1 MIIIA
6 HNNAEVVHLTG
17 LQAEVEMV
25 SDLVQII
32 SVQDTIMTEIIRTA
46 ESMSP
51 ENDQVDQIGTI
62 GIVVIIHREIGIIQT
77 VTTTHAIE
85 ILIAEIETLTGI
97 EATLRAVI
105 DRKDKI
111 VDLVDHQI
119 VISIV
124 IAIITEIEEIIRLV
138 IVIRQDQVPIGV
150 IVLIIAPKI
159 VMPIITEVDQLGQLS
174 Q

>member
-1 MIIIA
+1 
-6 HNNAEVVHLTG
+6 
-17 LQAEVEMV
+17 MV

-51 ENDQVDQIGTI
+51 ENDQLDQIGTI

-77 VTTTHAIE
+77 ETTTHAIE
-85 ILIAEIETLTGI
+85 TLIAEIETLTGI
-97 EATLRAVI
+97 EATLRVGL

-138 IVIRQDQVPIGV
+138 IVIVIRQDQVPIGV

-159 VMPIITEVDQLGQLS
+159 VMPIITEVDQLGRLS